1 MDGIEIDIRRSNK
14 TTPGRSTSVTHRIG
28 DYERK
33 IVSEEKVKLSQA
45 HWDYSALHGK
55 KILKCLHNYN
65 IQLLVNIYTLKKF
78 LLILFLHRRKIVP
91 IIIVFISVLSLFSY
105 MHNALDSSCAHHV
118 HVTCQHELS
127 VVYEIKFFLI
137 HVLREDI
144 IW

>member
-28 DYERK
+28 DHERK

-78 LLILFLHRRKIVP
+78 LLILVLHRRKTVP
-91 IIIVFISVLSLFSY
+91 INIVLFLFAHYSAIYIMLWIPPVPITFTLHVSLNY
-105 MHNALDSSCAHHV
+105 L
-118 HVTCQHELS
+118 
-127 VVYEIKFFLI
+127 
-137 HVLREDI
+137 
-144 IW
+144 